1 MKTQNLMITD
11 LPQDLFDLIFKTADV
26 LEKDEKEI
34 KYNKNRFKYVLK
46 ELNTFNK
53 NKLLEI
59 GRTYSF
65 NSIWEDICTEYDE
78 LKDDYDGEYNE
89 DIEEIIWNEITEKV
103 NNIIDNQTNKEY
115 NKEYVKLFFKDYK
128 NHFQEEDEYYDMH
141 YENSKNELQEQL
153 EYLMIC
159 ETGVF
164 HPENDFF
171 DGRGIRKLE
180 EKMNKKYLNKMQY
193 KIKNPLRNNIDEYGD
208 KLENYSTDHRTIK

>member
-89 DIEEIIWNEITEKV
+89 DIEELIWNEI
-103 NNIIDNQTNKEY
+103 D
-115 NKEYVKLFFKDYK
+115 
-128 NHFQEEDEYYDMH
+128 DMH